1 MTPQELNMKEAYSA
15 TLLRLNARAWGIAVG
30 LVFGMGLFL
39 ATMVL
44 LMKGGLEVGA
54 HLGLLGK
61 LLPGYSVTVC
71 GAFIGFGYGF
81 VIGYAIGY
89 YLDQLFGTTYLRIV
103 FLVLGVAS
111 GFISLVKEL
120 QKREKSDG
128 GAK

>member
-1 MTPQELNMKEAYSA
+1 MTPQKQKAKEAYSA

-61 LLPGYSVTVC
+61 LLPGYSVTVG
-71 GAFIGFGYGF
+71 GAFIGFGYAF
-81 VIGYAIGY
+81 VIGYAVGRIIGSVY
-89 YLDQLFGTTYLRIV
+89 NALARGD
-103 FLVLGVAS
+103 
-111 GFISLVKEL
+111 
-120 QKREKSDG
+120 
-128 GAK
+128 